1 MSAVMAPAA
10 GMARADLPP
19 PDRHALSAHGLTLR
33 VGRRLLLDRADIG
46 LRAGRVTAILGPNGA
61 GKSTLLSVLAGARA
75 PTHGEVHMNGRALRA
90 QSPAALA
97 LCRALMPQESAVAF
111 EFTVQEIVALG
122 RFPHRRAPCADSDG
136 EGGEDGIIERAMA
149 CTDVQGLA
157 ARVLNSLSGGEKAR
171 VHMARTLAQLWHP
184 RADGAARWLLLDE
197 PTAALDLQHQHGAM
211 RLLRDWAGAGVGI
224 VMVLHDLNLARR
236 YADDVIV
243 LDGEGSLVQGSARDV
258 LHTDLIERVWRTP
271 CQVVASADGT
281 PQYLFG

>member
-1 MSAVMAPAA
+1 MSAVWRPEFDSAGAA
-10 GMARADLPP
+10 SSERD
-19 PDRHALSAHGLTLR
+19 ALSAHALVLR
-33 VGRRLLLDRADIG
+33 AGRRLLLDQADIC

-61 GKSTLLSVLAGARA
+61 GKSTLLSVLAGVRA
-75 PTHGEVHMNGRALRA
+75 PAQGEVRMNGRTLAS

-122 RFPHRRAPCADSDG
+122 RFPHRHTPRADSDG

-149 CTDVQGLA
+149 CTDVQALA
-157 ARVLNSLSGGEKAR
+157 PRVLNSLSGGEKAR

-184 RADGAARWLLLDE
+184 LADGTARWLLLDE

-211 RLLRDWAGAGVGI
+211 RLLREWAVTGVGI

-243 LDGEGSLVQGSARDV
+243 LDGEGSAVQGRARDV
-258 LHTDLIERVWRTP
+258 LHTALIERVWRTP